1 VERGPVS
8 DHPMKSFF
16 KRIRG
21 RTAVRRFALLLPATL
36 ILIAA
41 TAFARPAW
49 EKHRSAK
56 ASRNQSGRAAVKE
69 FLVSPAK
76 AGPPPLFTQLDTDG
90 DGLLSPWEIEWA
102 TESLRAMDRNE
113 DGWIENSRSFDTPDA
128 MDKPA
133 LLRQRTHRL
142 RGIIHHRHRT
152 VSTTLTADRPS
163 ATARLQLAKTAY
175 KRQKSLAVRSFS
187 T

>member
-1 VERGPVS
+1 
-8 DHPMKSFF
+8 MKSFF

-69 FLVSPAK
+69 FLFSPAK

-113 DGWIENSRSFDTPDA
+113 DGWIENFEVLRYSGRDGQASSPPPTHP
-128 MDKPA
+128 PA
-133 LLRQRTHRL
+133 PWHHPPPPPHRQHHPHR
-142 RGIIHHRHRT
+142 
-152 VSTTLTADRPS
+152 
-163 ATARLQLAKTAY
+163 
-175 KRQKSLAVRSFS
+175 
-187 T
+187 